1 MAASK
6 RTMRTPDDFIQLL
19 KFLTKI
25 FDETDIM
32 MDDFIA
38 NSKKYEKQLKAYDLD
53 LTDLNWVAAMTE
65 MFTPKQISLLLNILV
80 QLTHYTAKFSLSED
94 RIKEMHEMLQMI
106 KDIRANLHELLGDK
120 N

>member
-1 MAASK
+1 
-6 RTMRTPDDFIQLL
+6 MRTPDDFIQLL

-53 LTDLNWVAAMTE
+53 LTD
-65 MFTPKQISLLLNILV
+65 PKLGRSHDRDV
-80 QLTHYTAKFSLSED
+80 HAKADCHYC
-94 RIKEMHEMLQMI
+94 
-106 KDIRANLHELLGDK
+106 
-120 N
+120 